1 MSARL
6 TGFLLALTGLV
17 ILSPDAGLTRFIQ
30 METWSLIFWRGIG
43 LFGTVGFFGLDIL
56 SSEIVKLFPRFDLAC
71 LGDHTAV
78 WHGATHVD
86 FGRTIRRR
94 GASIGCSGH
103 CATRR

>member
-43 LFGTVGFFGLDIL
+43 LFGTVGFLALIFYRQKLLSYFQGL
-56 SSEIVKLFPRFDLAC
+56 
-71 LGDHTAV
+71 T
-78 WHGATHVD
+78 WHAWA
-86 FGRTIRRR
+86 I
-94 GASIGCSGH
+94 IPL
-103 CATRR
+103 